1 MKSQDKTI
9 MLKNLLAVK
18 SIQDLA
24 SESNKGEL
32 RRSLGPVALTAI
44 GIGGIIGTGIFVLTG
59 LAAAQHAGPA
69 IVLSFIIAGIG
80 CIFAGLCYAEF
91 ASMIPVSGSA
101 YAYSYATLGEGVAW
115 FIGWNLILEYLFAA
129 STVSVGWSR
138 YLIKLLEEF
147 NINFI
152 PAALSSAPIDYT
164 VEKGFFATG
173 AMFNL
178 PAVLIVTVVTV
189 ILMLGI
195 RQSSL
200 TNAIVVAIKVAIV
213 VLVIGFGA
221 FYVTADNWHP
231 FIPENTGVWGQY
243 GPSGILR
250 ASGIIFFAYIG
261 FDAVSTAAQEAK
273 NPQRDVPTGILA
285 SLVICTILYI
295 LMSGVLT
302 GMLAYPKLNDA
313 APVAAALQA
322 HPELR
327 WLTTPVIF
335 GALAGLTSVILV
347 MMLAQSRI
355 FYSMSRDGLLP
366 PRFRACHPQWQ
377 TPVFSTVLTGVGA
390 GLMGGLLPLNVLGE
404 LVSSGTLLAFVTVCI
419 GIMVLRV
426 TKPDLPR
433 PFKVKGVWFVGIGGT
448 LFCGVMLASLFATG
462 GTWYRIVG
470 WTIVGFLVYFGYG
483 YKNSALRNGSSHRP
497 IGPATTQ
504 LSK

>member
-1 MKSQDKTI
+1 
-9 MLKNLLAVK
+9 MLRQLLAVK
-18 SIQDLA
+18 SVGELEA
-24 SESNKGEL
+24 ESAKGEL
-32 RRSLGPVALTAI
+32 RRTLGPGALTAI

-80 CIFAGLCYAEF
+80 CVFAGLCYAEF
-91 ASMIPVSGSA
+91 AAMIPVSGSA

-115 FIGWNLILEYLFAA
+115 FIGWNLVLEYLFAA

-138 YLIKLLEEF
+138 YLVKFLDALG
-147 NINFI
+147 INFI
-152 PAALSSAPIDYT
+152 PPALSSAPIDYT
-164 VEKGFFATG
+164 VEQGFFATG
-173 AMFNL
+173 AMLNL
-178 PAVLIVTVVTV
+178 PAVFIVTVVTV

-195 RQSSL
+195 RQSSF
-200 TNAIVVAIKVAIV
+200 TNSIIVAIKVGIV
-213 VLVIGFGA
+213 VLVIIFGA
-221 FYVTADNWHP
+221 FFITADYWRP
-231 FIPENTGVWGQY
+231 FIPENTGVWGQF
-243 GPSGILR
+243 GWSGIIR

-273 NPQRDVPTGILA
+273 NPQRDVPFGILA
-285 SLVICTILYI
+285 SLIICTVLYV

-302 GMLAYPKLNDA
+302 GMLEYPKLNDA
-313 APVAAALQA
+313 APVATALEA
-322 HPELR
+322 HAELR
-327 WLTTPVIF
+327 WLSIPVIF

-366 PRFRACHPQWQ
+366 PRFRICHPQWQ

-404 LVSSGTLLAFVTVCI
+404 LVSAGTLMAFVTVCI

-433 PFKVKGVWFVGIGGT
+433 PVRVKWVWFVGIGGT
-448 LFCGVMLASLFATG
+448 VFCGLMLASLFMTG

-470 WTIVGFLVYFGYG
+470 WTILGFLVYFGYG
-483 YKNSALRNGSSHRP
+483 YRHSALRNGGNGQPAGQVS
-497 IGPATTQ
+497 PAT
-504 LSK
+504 K

>member
-1 MKSQDKTI
+1 
-9 MLKNLLAVK
+9 MLMKNLLALKSVK
-18 SIQDLA
+18 ELEA
-24 SESNKGEL
+24 ESAKGEL
-32 RRSLGPVALTAI
+32 RRTLGAGALTAI

-80 CIFAGLCYAEF
+80 CVFAGLCYAEF
-91 ASMIPVSGSA
+91 AAMIPVSGSA

-115 FIGWNLILEYLFAA
+115 FIGWNLVLEYLFAA

-138 YLIKLLEEF
+138 YLVKFLEA
-147 NINFI
+147 IGLNFI
-152 PAALSSAPIDYT
+152 PPALSSAPIDYS
-164 VEKGFFATG
+164 VEQGFFATG
-173 AMFNL
+173 AMLNL
-178 PAVLIVTVVTV
+178 PAVFIVTVVTI

-195 RQSSL
+195 RQSS
-200 TNAIVVAIKVAIV
+200 TVNAIIVAIKVGIV

-221 FYVTADNWHP
+221 FFITADYWSP
-231 FIPENTGVWGQY
+231 FIPENTGTWGTF
-243 GPSGILR
+243 GWSGIIR

-273 NPQRDVPTGILA
+273 NPQKDVPTGILA
-285 SLVICTILYI
+285 SLIICTILYV

-302 GMLAYPKLNDA
+302 GMLEYPKLNDA
-313 APVAAALQA
+313 APVAAALEA
-322 HPELR
+322 HPQLR
-327 WLTTPVIF
+327 WLSIPVIF

-366 PRFRACHPQWQ
+366 PAFRACHPQWQ
-377 TPVFSTVLTGVGA
+377 TPVFSTVLTGIGA

-404 LVSSGTLLAFVTVCI
+404 LVSAGTLMAFVTVCI

-433 PFKVKGVWFVGIGGT
+433 PFRVKWVWFVGIGGT
-448 LFCGVMLASLFATG
+448 VFCGLMLLSLFMTG
-462 GTWYRIVG
+462 GTWYRIVL
-470 WTIVGFLVYFGYG
+470 WTILGFLVYFGYG
-483 YKNSALRNGSSHRP
+483 YRHSTLRNGSQGA
-497 IGPATTQ
+497 IGGVSTQ
-504 LSK
+504 TSK

>member
-1 MKSQDKTI
+1 

-18 SIQDLA
+18 SIQELEA
-24 SESNKGEL
+24 ESAKGEL
-32 RRSLGPVALTAI
+32 RRTLGPTALTAI

-80 CIFAGLCYAEF
+80 CVFAGLCYAEF
-91 ASMIPVSGSA
+91 AAMIPVSGSA

-115 FIGWNLILEYLFAA
+115 FIGWNLVLEYLFAA

-138 YLIKLLEEF
+138 YLVKFLDELH
-147 NINFI
+147 INFI
-152 PAALSSAPIDYT
+152 PPALSSAPIDYT
-164 VEKGFFATG
+164 IEKGFFATG

-178 PAVLIVTVVTV
+178 PAVVIVTIVTV
-189 ILMLGI
+189 ILVLGI

-200 TNAIVVAIKVAIV
+200 VNSIIVAVKVAIV
-213 VLVIGFGA
+213 VAVIAFGA
-221 FYVTADNWHP
+221 FYMTADNWHP

-243 GPSGILR
+243 GWSGIIR

-273 NPQRDVPTGILA
+273 NPQRDVPIGILA
-285 SLVICTILYI
+285 SLIICTVLYI

-302 GMLAYPKLNDA
+302 GMLAYPQLNDA
-313 APVAAALQA
+313 APVAAALIA

-327 WLTTPVIF
+327 WLTIPVIF

-366 PRFRACHPQWQ
+366 PRFRVCHPQWQ
-377 TPVFSTVLTGVGA
+377 TPVFSTVLTGIGA

-426 TKPDLPR
+426 TKPELPR
-433 PFKVKGVWFVGIGGT
+433 PFKVKGVWLVGGLGT
-448 LFCGVMLASLFATG
+448 LFCGLMLLSLFATG

-470 WTIVGFLVYFGYG
+470 WTIIGFVIYFGYG
-483 YKNSALRNGSSHRP
+483 YKNSTLRNGSSGRP
-497 IGPATTQ
+497 IGQASTQ
-504 LSK
+504 PGK

>member
-1 MKSQDKTI
+1 
-9 MLKNLLAVK
+9 MLMKNLLAVK
-18 SIQDLA
+18 SVEDLKA
-24 SESNKGEL
+24 ESDKGEL
-32 RRSLGPVALTAI
+32 RRTLGPAALTAI

-69 IVLSFIIAGIG
+69 IVLSFIIAGLG

-91 ASMIPVSGSA
+91 AAMIPVSGSA

-115 FIGWNLILEYLFAA
+115 FIGWNLVLEYLFAA

-138 YLIKLLEEF
+138 YLVKFLEELGVT
-147 NINFI
+147 FI
-152 PAALSSAPIDYT
+152 PAALSSAPVDYS
-164 VEKGFFATG
+164 VEQGFFATG
-173 AMFNL
+173 AMLNL
-178 PAVLIVTVVTV
+178 PAVFIVAVVTV
-189 ILMLGI
+189 ILVLGI

-200 TNAIVVAIKVAIV
+200 VNAIVVAIKVGIV

-221 FYVTADNWHP
+221 FYITADNWHP

-243 GPSGILR
+243 GWSGIIR

-261 FDAVSTAAQEAK
+261 FDAVSTAAQESK
-273 NPQRDVPTGILA
+273 NPQRDVPVGILA

-302 GMLAYPKLNDA
+302 GMLEYPKLNDA
-313 APVAAALQA
+313 APVATALQA

-327 WLTTPVIF
+327 WLTIPVVF

-366 PRFRACHPQWQ
+366 PKFRACHPQWQ
-377 TPVFSTVLTGVGA
+377 TPVFSTVLTGLGA

-419 GIMVLRV
+419 GIMVLRG

-433 PFKVKGVWFVGIGGT
+433 PFKVKGVYVIGGLGT
-448 LFCGVMLASLFATG
+448 LFCGLMLVSLFLTG
-462 GTWYRIVG
+462 GTLIRIVG
-470 WTIVGFLVYFGYG
+470 WTALGFLVYFGYG
-483 YKNSALRNGSSHRP
+483 YKHSALRNS
-497 IGPATTQ
+497 ATH
-504 LSK
+504 

>member
-1 MKSQDKTI
+1 

-18 SIQDLA
+18 SVQDLEA
-24 SESNKGEL
+24 ESAKGEL
-32 RRSLGPVALTAI
+32 RRTLGPGALTAI

-69 IVLSFIIAGIG
+69 IVLSFIIAGLG
-80 CIFAGLCYAEF
+80 CVFAGLCYAEF
-91 ASMIPVSGSA
+91 AAMIPVSGSA

-115 FIGWNLILEYLFAA
+115 FIGWNLVLEYLFAA

-138 YLIKLLEEF
+138 YLVKFLDAL

-152 PAALSSAPIDYT
+152 PSALSSAPIDYT
-164 VEKGFFATG
+164 VERGFFATG
-173 AMFNL
+173 AMLNL
-178 PAVLIVTVVTV
+178 PAVFIVAVVTV
-189 ILMLGI
+189 ILALGI
-195 RQSSL
+195 RQSSFVN
-200 TNAIVVAIKVAIV
+200 TIIVAIKVGIV
-213 VLVIGFGA
+213 ILVIGFGA
-221 FYVTADNWHP
+221 FFITTDYWHP

-243 GPSGILR
+243 GWSGVIR

-285 SLVICTILYI
+285 SLIICTVLYV

-302 GMLAYPKLNDA
+302 GMLEYPKLNDA
-313 APVAAALQA
+313 APVAAALEA
-322 HPELR
+322 HPQLR
-327 WLTTPVIF
+327 WLSIPVIF

-366 PRFRACHPQWQ
+366 PRFRACHPEWQ
-377 TPVFSTVLTGVGA
+377 TPVFSTILTGVGA

-404 LVSSGTLLAFVTVCI
+404 LVSAGTLMAFVTVCI

-426 TKPDLPR
+426 TKPELPR
-433 PFKVKGVWFVGIGGT
+433 PFRVKGVWFVGIAGT
-448 LFCGVMLASLFATG
+448 LFCGLMLASLFMTG

-470 WTIVGFLVYFGYG
+470 WTVIGFLVYFGYG
-483 YKNSALRNGSSHRP
+483 YRHSALRTA
-497 IGPATTQ
+497 PA
-504 LSK
+504 SR

>member
-1 MKSQDKTI
+1 
-9 MLKNLLAVK
+9 MLMKNLLAVK
-18 SIQDLA
+18 SVEDLKA
-24 SESNKGEL
+24 ESDKGEL
-32 RRSLGPVALTAI
+32 RRTLGPAALTAI

-69 IVLSFIIAGIG
+69 IVLSFIIAGLG

-91 ASMIPVSGSA
+91 AAMIPVSGSA
-101 YAYSYATLGEGVAW
+101 YAYSYATQGEGVAW
-115 FIGWNLILEYLFAA
+115 FIGWNLVLEYLFAA

-138 YLIKLLEEF
+138 YLVKFLEELGV
-147 NINFI
+147 NFI
-152 PAALSSAPIDYT
+152 PAALSSAPVDYS
-164 VEKGFFATG
+164 VEQGFFATG
-173 AMFNL
+173 AMLNL
-178 PAVLIVTVVTV
+178 PAVFIVAVVTV
-189 ILMLGI
+189 ILVLGI

-200 TNAIVVAIKVAIV
+200 VNAIVVAIKVGIV

-221 FYVTADNWHP
+221 FYITADNWHP

-243 GPSGILR
+243 GWSGIIR

-261 FDAVSTAAQEAK
+261 FDAVSTAAQESK
-273 NPQRDVPTGILA
+273 NPQRDVPVGILA

-302 GMLAYPKLNDA
+302 GMLEYPKLNDA
-313 APVAAALQA
+313 APVATALQA

-327 WLTTPVIF
+327 WLTIPVVF

-366 PRFRACHPQWQ
+366 PKVRACHPQWQ
-377 TPVFSTVLTGVGA
+377 TPVFSTVLTGLGA

-419 GIMVLRV
+419 GIMVLRG

-433 PFKVKGVWFVGIGGT
+433 PFKVKGVYVIGGLGT
-448 LFCGVMLASLFATG
+448 LFCGLMLVSLFLTG
-462 GTWYRIVG
+462 GTLIRIVG
-470 WTIVGFLVYFGYG
+470 WTALGFLVYFGYG
-483 YKNSALRNGSSHRP
+483 YKHSALRNS
-497 IGPATTQ
+497 ATH
-504 LSK
+504 

>member
-1 MKSQDKTI
+1 

-18 SIQDLA
+18 SVKELEA
-24 SESNKGEL
+24 ESAKGEL
-32 RRSLGPVALTAI
+32 RRTLGPMALTAI

-80 CIFAGLCYAEF
+80 CVFAGLCYAEF
-91 ASMIPVSGSA
+91 AAMIPVSGSA

-115 FIGWNLILEYLFAA
+115 FIGWNLVLEYLFAA

-138 YLIKLLEEF
+138 YLIKFLEEF
-147 NINFI
+147 NVNFI
-152 PAALSSAPIDYT
+152 PAALSSAPVDYNL
-164 VEKGFFATG
+164 EQGFFATG
-173 AMFNL
+173 AMLNL
-178 PAVLIVTVVTV
+178 PAVFIVTVVTI

-200 TNAIVVAIKVAIV
+200 VNSIIVAVKVGIVVA
-213 VLVIGFGA
+213 VIGFGA
-221 FYVTADNWHP
+221 FYVTADYWQP
-231 FIPENTGVWGQY
+231 FIPENTGTWGTF
-243 GPSGILR
+243 GPSGVIR

-273 NPQRDVPTGILA
+273 NPQRDVPFGILA
-285 SLVICTILYI
+285 SLIICTILYV
-295 LMSGVLT
+295 LMSAVLT
-302 GMLAYPKLNDA
+302 GMLEYPKLNDA

-327 WLTTPVIF
+327 WLTRPVIF

-366 PRFRACHPQWQ
+366 PAFRACHPQWQ
-377 TPVFSTVLTGVGA
+377 TPVFSTLLTGVGA
-390 GLMGGLLPLNVLGE
+390 GLMGGLLPLNILGE
-404 LVSSGTLLAFVTVCI
+404 LVSAGTLMAFVTVCI

-433 PFKVKGVWFVGIGGT
+433 PFRVKGVWFVGIGGT
-448 LFCGVMLASLFATG
+448 VFCGLMLGSLFMTG

-470 WTIVGFLVYFGYG
+470 WTILGFIVYFGYG
-483 YKNSALRNGSSHRP
+483 YKHSTLRNGSQST
-497 IGPATTQ
+497 IGGVSTQ
-504 LSK
+504 TSK

>member
-1 MKSQDKTI
+1 

-18 SIQDLA
+18 SVEELEA
-24 SESNKGEL
+24 ESAKGEL
-32 RRSLGPVALTAI
+32 RRSLGPTALTAI

-80 CIFAGLCYAEF
+80 CVFAGLCYAEF

-115 FIGWNLILEYLFAA
+115 FIGWNLVLEYLFAA

-138 YLIKLLEEF
+138 YLVKFLDAIGL
-147 NINFI
+147 NFI
-152 PAALSSAPIDYT
+152 PPALSSAPIDYT
-164 VEKGFFATG
+164 VEQGFVATG
-173 AMFNL
+173 AMLNL
-178 PAVLIVTVVTV
+178 PAVLIVTVVTI

-195 RQSSL
+195 KQSST
-200 TNAIVVAIKVAIV
+200 TNAIIVAIKVGIV

-221 FYVTADNWHP
+221 FYVTADNWSP
-231 FIPENTGVWGQY
+231 FIPENTGTWGQF
-243 GPSGILR
+243 GWSGIIR

-273 NPQRDVPTGILA
+273 NPQRDVPFGILA
-285 SLVICTILYI
+285 SLIICTILYV
-295 LMSGVLT
+295 LMSAVLT
-302 GMLAYPKLNDA
+302 GMLEYPKLNDA
-313 APVAAALQA
+313 APVATALEA
-322 HPELR
+322 HAGLR
-327 WLTTPVIF
+327 WLSIPVIF

-366 PRFRACHPQWQ
+366 PAFRACHPEWK
-377 TPVFSTVLTGVGA
+377 TPVFSTVLTGIGA

-404 LVSSGTLLAFVTVCI
+404 LVSAGTLMAFVTVCI

-426 TKPDLPR
+426 TKPNVPR
-433 PFKVKGVWFVGIGGT
+433 PFRVKGVWFVGIGGT
-448 LFCGVMLASLFATG
+448 LFCGLMLGSLFMTG

-470 WTIVGFLVYFGYG
+470 WTILGFIVYFGYG
-483 YKNSALRNGSSHRP
+483 YKHSTLRNGSSGA
-497 IGPATTQ
+497 IGGVSTQ
-504 LSK
+504 TSK

>member
-1 MKSQDKTI
+1 

-18 SIQDLA
+18 SVEDLEA
-24 SESNKGEL
+24 ESAKGEL
-32 RRSLGPVALTAI
+32 RRSLGPTALTAI

-80 CIFAGLCYAEF
+80 CVFAGLCYAEF

-115 FIGWNLILEYLFAA
+115 FIGWNLVLEYLFAA

-138 YLIKLLEEF
+138 YLVKFLDAIGL
-147 NINFI
+147 NFI
-152 PAALSSAPIDYT
+152 PPALSSAPIDYT
-164 VEKGFFATG
+164 VEQGFVATG
-173 AMFNL
+173 AMLNL
-178 PAVLIVTVVTV
+178 PAVLIVTVVTI

-195 RQSSL
+195 KQSST
-200 TNAIVVAIKVAIV
+200 TNAIIVAIKVGIV

-221 FYVTADNWHP
+221 FYVTADNWSP
-231 FIPENTGVWGQY
+231 FIPENTGTWGQF
-243 GPSGILR
+243 GWSGIIR

-273 NPQRDVPTGILA
+273 NPQRDVPFGILA
-285 SLVICTILYI
+285 SLIICTILYV
-295 LMSGVLT
+295 LMSAVLT
-302 GMLAYPKLNDA
+302 GMLEYPKLNDA
-313 APVAAALQA
+313 APVATALEA
-322 HPELR
+322 HEGLR
-327 WLTTPVIF
+327 WLSIPVIF

-366 PRFRACHPQWQ
+366 PAFRACHPEWK
-377 TPVFSTVLTGVGA
+377 TPVFSTVLTGIGA

-404 LVSSGTLLAFVTVCI
+404 LVSAGTLMAFVTVCI

-426 TKPDLPR
+426 TKPNVPR
-433 PFKVKGVWFVGIGGT
+433 PFRVKGVWFVGIGGT
-448 LFCGVMLASLFATG
+448 LFCGLMLGSLFMTG

-470 WTIVGFLVYFGYG
+470 WTILGFIVYFGYG
-483 YKNSALRNGSSHRP
+483 YKHSTLRNGSSGA
-497 IGPATTQ
+497 IGGVSTQ
-504 LSK
+504 AGK

>member
-1 MKSQDKTI
+1 
-9 MLKNLLAVK
+9 MLMKNLLAVK
-18 SIQDLA
+18 SVEDLKA
-24 SESNKGEL
+24 ESDKGEL
-32 RRSLGPVALTAI
+32 RRTLGPAALTAI

-69 IVLSFIIAGIG
+69 IVLSFIIAGLG

-91 ASMIPVSGSA
+91 AAMIPVSGSA

-115 FIGWNLILEYLFAA
+115 FIGWNLVLEYLFAA

-138 YLIKLLEEF
+138 YLVKFLEELGV
-147 NINFI
+147 NFI
-152 PAALSSAPIDYT
+152 PAALSSAPVDYS
-164 VEKGFFATG
+164 VEQGFFATG
-173 AMFNL
+173 AMLNL
-178 PAVLIVTVVTV
+178 PAVFIVAVVTV
-189 ILMLGI
+189 ILVLGI

-200 TNAIVVAIKVAIV
+200 VNAIVVAIKVGIV

-221 FYVTADNWHP
+221 FYITADNWHP

-243 GPSGILR
+243 GWSGIIR

-261 FDAVSTAAQEAK
+261 FDAVSTAAQESK
-273 NPQRDVPTGILA
+273 NPQRDVPVGILA

-302 GMLAYPKLNDA
+302 GMLEYPKLNDA
-313 APVAAALQA
+313 APVATALQA

-327 WLTTPVIF
+327 WLTIPVVF

-366 PRFRACHPQWQ
+366 PKFRACHPQWQ
-377 TPVFSTVLTGVGA
+377 TPVFSTVLTGLGA

-419 GIMVLRV
+419 GIMVLRG

-433 PFKVKGVWFVGIGGT
+433 PFKVKGVYVIGGLGT
-448 LFCGVMLASLFATG
+448 LFCGLMLVSLFLTG
-462 GTWYRIVG
+462 GTLIRIVG
-470 WTIVGFLVYFGYG
+470 WTALGFLVYFGYG
-483 YKNSALRNGSSHRP
+483 YKHSALRNS
-497 IGPATTQ
+497 ATH
-504 LSK
+504 

>member
-1 MKSQDKTI
+1 
-9 MLKNLLAVK
+9 MLKNLLAIKPVK
-18 SIQDLA
+18 DLEA
-24 SESNKGEL
+24 ESAKGEL
-32 RRSLGPVALTAI
+32 RRTLGPGALTAI

-80 CIFAGLCYAEF
+80 CVFAGLCYAEF

-101 YAYSYATLGEGVAW
+101 YAYSYATLCEGVAW
-115 FIGWNLILEYLFAA
+115 FFGWNLVLEYLFAA

-138 YLIKLLEEF
+138 YLVKFLDAVG
-147 NINFI
+147 INFI
-152 PAALSSAPIDYT
+152 PPALSSAPIDYT
-164 VEKGFFATG
+164 LEQGFFATG

-178 PAVLIVTVVTV
+178 PAVVIVTVVTI

-195 RQSSL
+195 RQSSVV
-200 TNAIVVAIKVAIV
+200 NSIIVAVKVGIV

-221 FYVTADNWHP
+221 FYVTADYWSP
-231 FIPENTGVWGQY
+231 FIPENTGTWGTF
-243 GPSGILR
+243 GWSGVIR

-273 NPQRDVPTGILA
+273 NPQRDVPFGILA
-285 SLVICTILYI
+285 SLIICTILYV
-295 LMSGVLT
+295 LMSAVLT
-302 GMLAYPKLNDA
+302 GMLEYPKLNDA
-313 APVAAALQA
+313 APVATALEA
-322 HPELR
+322 HPTLR
-327 WLTTPVIF
+327 WLSIPVTF

-366 PRFRACHPQWQ
+366 PRFRTCHPQWQ
-377 TPVFSTVLTGVGA
+377 TPVFSTVLTGIGA

-404 LVSSGTLLAFVTVCI
+404 LVSAGTLMAFVTVCI

-426 TKPDLPR
+426 TKPELPR
-433 PFKVKGVWFVGIGGT
+433 PFRVKWVWFVGIGGT
-448 LFCGVMLASLFATG
+448 VFCGLMLASLFMTG

-470 WTIVGFLVYFGYG
+470 WTAIGFIVYFGYG
-483 YKNSALRNGSSHRP
+483 YKHSTLRNGSSGA
-497 IGPATTQ
+497 IGGVSTQ
-504 LSK
+504 TSK

>member
-1 MKSQDKTI
+1 

-18 SIQDLA
+18 SVQDLA
-24 SESNKGEL
+24 TESDKGEL

-115 FIGWNLILEYLFAA
+115 FIGWNLVLEYLFAA

-138 YLIKLLEEF
+138 YLVKLLEEF
-147 NINFI
+147 DINFI
-152 PAALSSAPIDYT
+152 PAALTSAPVDYT

-178 PAVLIVTVVTV
+178 PAVLIVAIVTV
-189 ILMLGI
+189 ILVLGI
-195 RQSSL
+195 RQSSV
-200 TNAIVVAIKVAIV
+200 TNAIVVAIKVTIV
-213 VLVIGFGA
+213 VAVIGFGA
-221 FYVTADNWHP
+221 FYITADHWHP

-243 GPSGILR
+243 GWSGIIR

-273 NPQRDVPTGILA
+273 NPQRDVPFGILA
-285 SLVICTILYI
+285 SLIICTVLYV

-302 GMLAYPKLNDA
+302 GMLEYPKLNDA
-313 APVAAALQA
+313 APVATALQA
-322 HPELR
+322 HAELR
-327 WLTTPVIF
+327 WLTIPVVF

-366 PRFRACHPQWQ
+366 PRFRACHPEWK

-433 PFKVKGVWFVGIGGT
+433 PFRVKGVWFVGIMGT
-448 LFCGVMLASLFATG
+448 LFCGLMLASLFMTG
-462 GTWYRIVG
+462 GTWYRIIG
-470 WTIVGFLVYFGYG
+470 WTIIGFIVYFGYG
-483 YKNSALRNGSSHRP
+483 YKHSTLRNGDASRAAKPGQVS
-497 IGPATTQ
+497 PAT
-504 LSK
+504 K

>member
-1 MKSQDKTI
+1 
-9 MLKNLLAVK
+9 MLKNLLAIKPVK
-18 SIQDLA
+18 DLEA
-24 SESNKGEL
+24 ESAKGEL
-32 RRSLGPVALTAI
+32 RRTLGPGALTAI

-80 CIFAGLCYAEF
+80 CVFAGLCYAEF

-115 FIGWNLILEYLFAA
+115 FIGWNLVLEYLFAA

-138 YLIKLLEEF
+138 YLVKFLDAVG
-147 NINFI
+147 INFI
-152 PAALSSAPIDYT
+152 PPALSSAPIDYT
-164 VEKGFFATG
+164 VEQGFFATG
-173 AMFNL
+173 AMFNM
-178 PAVLIVTVVTV
+178 PAVVIVTVVTI

-200 TNAIVVAIKVAIV
+200 VNSIIVAVKVGIV

-221 FYVTADNWHP
+221 FYVTADYWSP
-231 FIPENTGVWGQY
+231 FIPENTGTWGTF
-243 GPSGILR
+243 GWSGVIR

-273 NPQRDVPTGILA
+273 NPQRDVPFGILA
-285 SLVICTILYI
+285 SLIICTILYV
-295 LMSGVLT
+295 LMSAVLT
-302 GMLAYPKLNDA
+302 GMLEYPKLNDA
-313 APVAAALQA
+313 APVATALEA
-322 HPELR
+322 HPTLR
-327 WLTTPVIF
+327 WLSIPVTF

-366 PRFRACHPQWQ
+366 PRFRTCHPQWQ
-377 TPVFSTVLTGVGA
+377 TPVFSTVLTGIGA

-404 LVSSGTLLAFVTVCI
+404 LVSAGTLMAFVTVCI

-426 TKPDLPR
+426 TKPELPR
-433 PFKVKGVWFVGIGGT
+433 PFRVKWVWFVGIGGT
-448 LFCGVMLASLFATG
+448 VFCGLMLASLFMTG

-470 WTIVGFLVYFGYG
+470 WTAIGFIVYFGYG
-483 YKNSALRNGSSHRP
+483 YKHSTLRNGSSGA
-497 IGPATTQ
+497 IGGVSTQ
-504 LSK
+504 TSK

>member
-1 MKSQDKTI
+1 

-18 SIQDLA
+18 PVKDLEA
-24 SESNKGEL
+24 ESAKGEL
-32 RRSLGPVALTAI
+32 RRTLGPTALTAI

-80 CIFAGLCYAEF
+80 CVFAGLCYAEF
-91 ASMIPVSGSA
+91 AAMIPVSGSA

-115 FIGWNLILEYLFAA
+115 FIGWNLVLEYLFAA

-138 YLIKLLEEF
+138 YLVKFLDELHV
-147 NINFI
+147 NFI

-178 PAVLIVTVVTV
+178 PAVVIVTIVTV
-189 ILMLGI
+189 ILVLGI

-200 TNAIVVAIKVAIV
+200 VNSVIVAVKVAIV
-213 VLVIGFGA
+213 VAVIAFGA
-221 FYVTADNWHP
+221 FYITADNWHP

-243 GPSGILR
+243 GWSGIIR

-273 NPQRDVPTGILA
+273 NPQRDVPIGILA
-285 SLVICTILYI
+285 SLIICTVLYI

-302 GMLAYPKLNDA
+302 GMLEYPQLNDA
-313 APVAAALQA
+313 APVAAALIA

-327 WLTTPVIF
+327 WLTIPVIF

-366 PRFRACHPQWQ
+366 PRFRVCHPQWQ

-426 TKPDLPR
+426 TKPELPR
-433 PFKVKGVWFVGIGGT
+433 PFRVKAVWLVGGLGT
-448 LFCGVMLASLFATG
+448 LFCGLMLLSLFATG

-470 WTIVGFLVYFGYG
+470 WTIIGFLIYFGYG
-483 YKNSALRNGSSHRP
+483 YKNSTLRNGSSGRP
-497 IGPATTQ
+497 IGEASAQPG
-504 LSK
+504 K

>member
-1 MKSQDKTI
+1 

-18 SIQDLA
+18 SVEDLEA
-24 SESNKGEL
+24 ESAKGEL
-32 RRSLGPVALTAI
+32 RRTLGPGALTAI

-69 IVLSFIIAGIG
+69 IVLSFIIAGLG
-80 CIFAGLCYAEF
+80 CVFAGLCYAEF

-115 FIGWNLILEYLFAA
+115 FIGWNLVLEYLFAA

-138 YLIKLLEEF
+138 YLVKFLDAL

-152 PAALSSAPIDYT
+152 PPALSSAPIDYT
-164 VEKGFFATG
+164 VERGFFATG

-178 PAVLIVTVVTV
+178 PAVLIVAVVTV
-189 ILMLGI
+189 ILVLGI
-195 RQSSL
+195 RQSSFV
-200 TNAIVVAIKVAIV
+200 NSIIVAVKVGIV

-221 FYVTADNWHP
+221 FFITADYWHP

-243 GPSGILR
+243 GWSGVIR

-273 NPQRDVPTGILA
+273 NPQRDMPFGILA
-285 SLVICTILYI
+285 SLIICTVLYM
-295 LMSGVLT
+295 LMAGVLT
-302 GMLAYPKLNDA
+302 GMLEYPKLNDA
-313 APVAAALQA
+313 APVAAALEA
-322 HPELR
+322 HPQLR
-327 WLTTPVIF
+327 WLSIPVIF

-366 PRFRACHPQWQ
+366 PRFRLCHPEWK
-377 TPVFSTVLTGVGA
+377 TPVFSTVLTGIGA

-433 PFKVKGVWFVGIGGT
+433 PFRVKWVWFVGISGT
-448 LFCGVMLASLFATG
+448 LFCGLMLASLFMTG

-470 WTIVGFLVYFGYG
+470 WTIIGFVVYFGYG
-483 YKNSALRNGSSHRP
+483 YRNSALRTA
-497 IGPATTQ
+497 PANR
-504 LSK
+504 

>member
-1 MKSQDKTI
+1 
-9 MLKNLLAVK
+9 MLKNLLAIKPVK
-18 SIQDLA
+18 DLEA
-24 SESNKGEL
+24 ESAKGEL
-32 RRSLGPVALTAI
+32 RRTLGPGALTAI

-69 IVLSFIIAGIG
+69 IVLSFIIAGLG
-80 CIFAGLCYAEF
+80 CVFAGLCYAEF

-115 FIGWNLILEYLFAA
+115 FIGWNLVLEYLFAA

-138 YLIKLLEEF
+138 YLVKFLDAVG
-147 NINFI
+147 INFI
-152 PAALSSAPIDYT
+152 PPALSSAPIDYT
-164 VEKGFFATG
+164 VEQGFFATG

-178 PAVLIVTVVTV
+178 PAVVIVTVVTI

-200 TNAIVVAIKVAIV
+200 VNSIIVAVKVGIV

-221 FYVTADNWHP
+221 FYVTADYWSP
-231 FIPENTGVWGQY
+231 FIPENTGTWGTF
-243 GPSGILR
+243 GWSGVIR

-261 FDAVSTAAQEAK
+261 FDAVSTAAQDAK
-273 NPQRDVPTGILA
+273 NPQRDVPFGILA
-285 SLVICTILYI
+285 SLIICTILYV
-295 LMSGVLT
+295 LMSAVLT
-302 GMLAYPKLNDA
+302 GMLEYPKLNDA
-313 APVAAALQA
+313 APVATALEA
-322 HPELR
+322 HPTLR
-327 WLTTPVIF
+327 WLSIPVTF

-366 PRFRACHPQWQ
+366 PRFRTCHPQWQ
-377 TPVFSTVLTGVGA
+377 TPVFSTVLTGIGA

-404 LVSSGTLLAFVTVCI
+404 LVSAGTLMAFVTVCI

-426 TKPDLPR
+426 TKPELPR
-433 PFKVKGVWFVGIGGT
+433 PFRVKWVWFVGIGGT
-448 LFCGVMLASLFATG
+448 VFCGLMLASLFMTG

-470 WTIVGFLVYFGYG
+470 WTAIGFIVYFGYG
-483 YKNSALRNGSSHRP
+483 YKHSTLRNGSSGA
-497 IGPATTQ
+497 IGGVSTQ
-504 LSK
+504 TSK

>member
-1 MKSQDKTI
+1 

-18 SIQDLA
+18 SVQELEA
-24 SESNKGEL
+24 ESAKGEL
-32 RRSLGPVALTAI
+32 RRTLGATALTAI

-69 IVLSFIIAGIG
+69 IVLSFVIAGIG

-115 FIGWNLILEYLFAA
+115 FIGWNLVLEYLFAA

-138 YLIKLLEEF
+138 YLVKFLDALH
-147 NINFI
+147 INFI
-152 PAALSSAPIDYT
+152 PAALSSAPFEYSID
-164 VEKGFFATG
+164 KGFFATG

-178 PAVLIVTVVTV
+178 PAVFIVTVVTI

-200 TNAIVVAIKVAIV
+200 TNAIVVAIKVGIV
-213 VLVIGFGA
+213 VLVIGFGS
-221 FYVTADNWHP
+221 FYITKSYWHP
-231 FIPENTGVWGQY
+231 FIPENTGVWGTY
-243 GPSGILR
+243 GWSGVLR

-273 NPQRDVPTGILA
+273 NPQRDVPIGILA
-285 SLVICTILYI
+285 SLIICTILYI

-302 GMLAYPKLNDA
+302 GMLEYPKLNDA
-313 APVAAALQA
+313 APVAAALEA
-322 HPELR
+322 HPQLR
-327 WLTTPVIF
+327 WLSIPVIF

-377 TPVFSTVLTGVGA
+377 TPVFSTVLTGIGA
-390 GLMGGLLPLNVLGE
+390 GLMGGLLPLDVLGE

-426 TKPDLPR
+426 TRPDLPR
-433 PFKVKGVWFVGIGGT
+433 PFRVKWVWFVGIGGT
-448 LFCGVMLASLFATG
+448 LFCGLMLASLFATG
-462 GTWYRIVG
+462 GTLYRIVG
-470 WTIVGFLVYFGYG
+470 WTFIGFLIYFGYG
-483 YKNSALRNGSSHRP
+483 YKHSTLRNGSSGRP
-497 IGPATTQ
+497 IGQATTQ

>member
-1 MKSQDKTI
+1 

-18 SIQDLA
+18 SVQDLEA
-24 SESNKGEL
+24 ESAKGEL
-32 RRSLGPVALTAI
+32 RRTLGATALTAI

-69 IVLSFIIAGIG
+69 IVLSFVIAGIG

-115 FIGWNLILEYLFAA
+115 FIGWNLVLEYLFAA

-138 YLIKLLEEF
+138 YLVKFLDALH
-147 NINFI
+147 INFI
-152 PAALSSAPIDYT
+152 PAALSSAPFEYSI
-164 VEKGFFATG
+164 EKGFFATG

-178 PAVLIVTVVTV
+178 PAVFIVTVVTI

-200 TNAIVVAIKVAIV
+200 TNAIVVAIKVGIV

-221 FYVTADNWHP
+221 FYITEDYWHP
-231 FIPENTGVWGQY
+231 FIPENTGVWGTY
-243 GPSGILR
+243 GWSGVLR

-273 NPQRDVPTGILA
+273 NPQRDVPIGILA

-302 GMLAYPKLNDA
+302 GMLEYPKLNDA
-313 APVAAALQA
+313 APVAAALEA
-322 HPELR
+322 HPQLR
-327 WLTTPVIF
+327 WLSIPVIF

-377 TPVFSTVLTGVGA
+377 TPVFSTVLTGIGA
-390 GLMGGLLPLNVLGE
+390 GLMGGLLPLDVLGE

-426 TKPDLPR
+426 TRPDLPR
-433 PFKVKGVWFVGIGGT
+433 PFRVKGVWFVGIGGT
-448 LFCGVMLASLFATG
+448 LFCGLMLASLFATG
-462 GTWYRIVG
+462 GTLYRIVG
-470 WTIVGFLVYFGYG
+470 WTVIGFLIYFGYG
-483 YKNSALRNGSSHRP
+483 YKHSALRNGSAGRP
-497 IGPATTQ
+497 IGQASTQ
-504 LSK
+504 TSK

>member
-1 MKSQDKTI
+1 
-9 MLKNLLAVK
+9 MLKNLLAIKPVK
-18 SIQDLA
+18 DLEA
-24 SESNKGEL
+24 ESAKGEL
-32 RRSLGPVALTAI
+32 RRTLGPWALTSI

-80 CIFAGLCYAEF
+80 CVFAGLCYAEF

-115 FIGWNLILEYLFAA
+115 FIGWNLVLEYLFAA

-138 YLIKLLEEF
+138 YLVKFLDAVG
-147 NINFI
+147 INFI
-152 PAALSSAPIDYT
+152 PPALSSAPIDYT
-164 VEKGFFATG
+164 VEQGFFATG

-178 PAVLIVTVVTV
+178 PAVVIVTVVTI

-195 RQSSL
+195 RQSSVV
-200 TNAIVVAIKVAIV
+200 NSIIVAVKVGIV

-221 FYVTADNWHP
+221 FYVTADYWSP
-231 FIPENTGVWGQY
+231 FIPENTGTWGTY
-243 GPSGILR
+243 GWSGIVR

-273 NPQRDVPTGILA
+273 NPQRDVPFGILA
-285 SLVICTILYI
+285 SLIICTILYV
-295 LMSGVLT
+295 LMSAVLT
-302 GMLAYPKLNDA
+302 GMLEYPKLNDA
-313 APVAAALQA
+313 APVATALEA
-322 HPELR
+322 HPGLL
-327 WLTTPVIF
+327 WLSIPVTF

-366 PRFRACHPQWQ
+366 PRFRVCHPQWQ
-377 TPVFSTVLTGVGA
+377 TPVFSTVLTGIGA

-404 LVSSGTLLAFVTVCI
+404 LVSAGTLMAFVTVCI

-433 PFKVKGVWFVGIGGT
+433 PFRVKGVWFVGIGGT
-448 LFCGVMLASLFATG
+448 LFCGLMLGSLFMTG

-470 WTIVGFLVYFGYG
+470 WTILGFIVYFGYG
-483 YKNSALRNGSSHRP
+483 YKHSTLRNGAQSA
-497 IGPATTQ
+497 IGGVSTQ
-504 LSK
+504 TGK